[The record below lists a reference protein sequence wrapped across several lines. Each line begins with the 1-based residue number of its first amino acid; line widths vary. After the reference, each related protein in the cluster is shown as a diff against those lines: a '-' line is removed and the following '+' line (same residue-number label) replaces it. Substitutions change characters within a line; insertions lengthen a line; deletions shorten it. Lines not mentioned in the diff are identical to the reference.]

1 MGRKEY
7 KEQKVQVLLSSY
19 NGEKYIQEQINS
31 ILEQNIEV
39 QLLIRDDGSTD
50 TTPQILAEYEKK
62 YTNIKVYYEK
72 NIGVIASF
80 FHLMQLADET
90 YSYFAF
96 ADQDDVWLP
105 EKLSRAIMKLEQE
118 KQPESPMAYCSEKK
132 LVDKNLNVLSKKR
145 CYNQVKAEF
154 GNALVENICTGCTCV
169 INRSLLLLLKNQS
182 PRFMIMHDFWIYLVG
197 TCFGTVLYDETSYI
211 LYRQH
216 GQNNIGET
224 HSRIKKYRN
233 RIKNFKRNR
242 KKLTEQAFCF
252 WETYQAILP
261 KEKEQLLL
269 EFVATRK
276 DKAIRKKLIKEK
288 TIFRQRRE
296 DTFIMRILLFF
307 GLL

>member
-1 MGRKEY
+1 MGSKMER
-7 KEQKVQVLLSSY
+7 KVQVLLSTY
-19 NGEKYIQEQINS
+19 NGEKYIQEQIHS
-31 ILEQNIEV
+31 ILEQNINV

-62 YTNIKVYYEK
+62 YPNIKVYYEK
-72 NIGVIASF
+72 NIGVISSF
-80 FHLMQLADET
+80 FRLFQLADET
-90 YSYFAF
+90 YSYFAL

-105 EKLSRAIMKLEQE
+105 EKLSRAVAKLEQE
-118 KQPESPMAYCSEKK
+118 KHPALPMVYCSEQT
-132 LVDKNLNVLSKKR
+132 LVDKNLNILSEKR
-145 CYNQVKAEF
+145 WYKQVREEF

-169 INRSLLLLLKNQS
+169 INGSLLRLLKNQS

-197 TCFGTVLYDETSYI
+197 TCFGTVIYDEKSYI

-216 GQNNIGET
+216 GQNNIGAT
-224 HSRIKKYRN
+224 HSIIKKYRN
-233 RIKNFKRNR
+233 RIKNFKRYR
-242 KKLTEQAFCF
+242 RQLTEQALSF
-252 WETYQAILP
+252 WETYQTILP

-296 DTFIMRILLFF
+296 DTFIMRILLFL